1 MQWSYKILGPGCG
14 LVWLAAQILYAQS
27 PSFELSSS
35 HPKEDPSGQVN
46 HAEPVEQLIARKCIN
61 CHGGEKP
68 SGDVDLSR
76 PSVIARDDN
85 GRVELATSRLWEVVR
100 DDLMPPEHPLSADEK
115 AVLREWIERGAPN
128 EFEPIN
134 PFRFTTDHRAGF
146 DWWALQPIIE
156 PTVPSIVDKTRI
168 RTSIDRF
175 LFPELLEHGLSFSPD
190 AEPRHQIRR
199 LYFDLIGLPPPPEVI
214 EKFAKQPTDAAY
226 SAIVDELLDMPE
238 YGERWAR
245 HWLDIVRY
253 GESDGFERNGPRR
266 ESWRYR
272 DWVIDAINQD
282 LPFNEFARR
291 QIAGDVL
298 CEDPVEGVVATGFL
312 VAGVHNTV
320 VGASKSMQLLARQ
333 DELEDLVGAIGQT
346 FIGLTFNCARCHDH
360 KFDPVT
366 QLEYYRLVAALA
378 DVNHGVRTVRSRMD
392 TVLIEELTQK
402 IVYLEREIAGLE
414 EPARQQIL
422 NRRRAGSMPLSP
434 GPQPIASWS
443 FDTGLENT
451 PEMLGVKVVGDAHLT
466 SAGLQL
472 DGEGDFA
479 ITEPLAF
486 ELKEKTLEAWVQLDD
501 LDQRGGA
508 VISVETDD
516 GVAFD
521 AIVFGEQEPRRW
533 MAGSDGFSR
542 TESFGGSLETTGDEV
557 VHMAITYASD
567 GRITAFRNGEPYG
580 TSYVSSKLRAYPT
593 SSARILFGLRHSPG
607 GGNRYFKGAI
617 RRAKLH
623 DRALSPAE
631 VAASAGVEN
640 NYVSPVELTS
650 ELSSESAAQRWK
662 WVAEKEQFFVER
674 SKLETDSLI
683 ASYTA
688 VSNPPGETF
697 FLPRGDVLSPGAVV
711 LPGTTAAIASLSA
724 SFELDATADAAQRRV
739 QLARWL
745 TDDQNPLFRRVLV
758 NRLWHYH
765 FGRGLIATPSDF
777 GFNGGLPSHPAL
789 LDWLATELKHDGY
802 RIKPLHRLIVNST
815 AYRQSSLLDDRAQS
829 QDAESRWLW
838 RKTPTRLDAE
848 VVRDSILMISGKL
861 NSARGGP
868 GYEDVA
874 IIDQNNGTTYYQS
887 FDRDDFLLDRRT
899 LYRFTPRGGRS
910 ALLDGLDCPDPS
922 TATPRR
928 SVTTT
933 PLQALS
939 LLNNDFMIRMSESF
953 ADRAKSNFAQE
964 LDGQIGWMFQMAVGR
979 LPTEEELV
987 AARELALAHGTSAV
1001 GRALFNC
1008 NEFMIVQ

>member
-1 MQWSYKILGPGCG
+1 MQWSYQILGPGCG
-14 LVWLAAQILYAQS
+14 LVWLAAHILYAQS
-27 PSFELSSS
+27 PSFELSSN
-35 HPKEDPSGQVN
+35 HPNEDRSGQVT
-46 HAEPVEQLIARKCIN
+46 HAAAVEQLIARRCIN

-68 SGDVDLSR
+68 SGEVDLSR

-146 DWWALQPIIE
+146 DWWALQPITE
-156 PTVPSIVDKTRI
+156 PTVPSVVDMTRV
-168 RTSIDRF
+168 RTPIDRF
-175 LFPELLEHGLSFSPD
+175 LIPELLERKLSFSPD

-199 LYFDLIGLPPPPEVI
+199 LYFDLIGLPPPPELV
-214 EKFAKQPTDAAY
+214 EKFSQEPSDAAY
-226 SAIVDELLDMPE
+226 SAIVDELLDTPE

-272 DWVIDAINQD
+272 DWVIDAFNQD
-282 LPFNEFARR
+282 LPFDEFARR

-298 CEDPVEGVVATGFL
+298 CEDPVEGAVATGFL

-320 VGASKSMQLLARQ
+320 VGNSKSMQLLARQ

-346 FIGLTFNCARCHDH
+346 FVGLTFNCARCHDH

-378 DVNHGVRTVRSRMD
+378 DVNHGVRTVRSRSD
-392 TVLIEELTQK
+392 AASIEELTKK

-414 EPARQQIL
+414 ESARQQIL
-422 NRRRAGSMPLSP
+422 NRRRAGAVPLTP

-443 FDTGLENT
+443 FDRALENT
-451 PEMLGVKVVGDAHLT
+451 GGMLGVKIVGNAQLT

-472 DGEGDFA
+472 DGDGDFA

-486 ELKEKTLEAWVQLDD
+486 ELKEKSLEAWVQLDD

-508 VISVETDD
+508 VISVETND
-516 GVAFD
+516 GAAFD
-521 AIVFGEQEPRRW
+521 AIVFGEQEPQRW

-542 TESFGGSLETTGDEV
+542 TASFGGSLETAGDEL
-557 VHMAITYASD
+557 VHVAITYATD

-580 TSYVSSKLRAYPT
+580 TSYVSSKLHTFPT

-623 DRALSPAE
+623 DRALSPDE

-640 NYVSPVELTS
+640 NYVSPVDLTA
-650 ELSSESAAQRWK
+650 ELSSETIAHRSK
-662 WVAEKEQFFVER
+662 LIAEKEQLVAER
-674 SKLETDSLI
+674 SKFETDSLI

-688 VSNPPGETF
+688 VSNAPGDTF

-711 LPGTTAAIASLSA
+711 HPGTTAAIASLSA
-724 SFELDATADAAQRRV
+724 SFELDTTANAAQRRV
-739 QLARWL
+739 HLAKWL

-765 FGRGLIATPSDF
+765 FGQGLIATPSDF

-815 AYRQSSLLDDRAQS
+815 AYRQSSLVDDRARS

-838 RKTPTRLDAE
+838 RKNPKRLDAE

-861 NSARGGP
+861 NLARGGP
-868 GYEDVA
+868 GYEDVT

-887 FDRDDFLLDRRT
+887 FDRDEVLLDRRT

-953 ADRAKSNFAQE
+953 ASRAESKFVQE
-964 LDGQIGWMFQMAVGR
+964 LDAQIDWMFQMGFGR
-979 LPTEEELV
+979 RPKEEELI
-987 AARELALAHGTSAV
+987 AARALALAHGPPAV
-1001 GRALFNC
+1001 ARALFNS